1 MCENKG
7 ISMGKLLKFVLWLVG
22 ALVLLVVIAAVVL
35 PMVIDPNDYKD
46 EIAAAVEEQTGRILS
61 IEGDIGLSVFP
72 WLGLDI
78 GPTQLS
84 NATGFAEASMARMQA
99 VQVRVKLLPLL
110 RKQLE
115 VDKVLLAGLQ
125 LNLAKDKQGRS
136 NWDDLGGAPKDEPAA
151 VAKEKPA
158 AKPADKDEGSLIDT
172 LTIGG
177 VEISDAQINWY
188 DGTTDTR
195 YVVNELSLTTGAIV
209 PGEAFELDMRML
221 LSASQ
226 PPVDTR
232 VALRGEILL
241 AADFGA
247 LSISGARLQIDASG
261 DSLPGGEL
269 NATLSTDIS
278 LGIEEQTLLL
288 PNLKLET
295 LGMAI
300 TGSVTGNAISSEA
313 PRFNGSFAIE
323 PFSPRDLLQALGE
336 AVPETA
342 DANVLTR
349 ADANLAWDATL
360 QAFSVTTLTAHV
372 DESTLGGT
380 LKVNNFEAPA
390 ITFDFDLDQIDLDRY
405 LPPPAEGDAAA
416 DSAKADKAAKQG
428 KGKAA
433 TEELPL
439 EPLRQLDLNGDIRI
453 GQLKAFNLRTTDVKI
468 KISADDGVLKVSP
481 LTANLYEG
489 AVDLDLR
496 LDARMDTPKISVKE
510 TLTGV
515 QAGPLLKDLTG
526 SDTLLGKAT
535 VKADLVGTGADA
547 DAIKKT
553 LNGSASFSFKE
564 GAINGVNI
572 AAIIREAQAV
582 LQGQPAPKQEGP
594 NRTDFAL
601 LKGSATIKNG
611 VVKNDDLKMKSPLL
625 RISGAG
631 KASLPAETID
641 YTLTTKFVGSL
652 EGQGGKG
659 DKKLSGVAIPVHVGG
674 TFNSP
679 TYTPDLGALAS
690 EAAKKEVDKRI
701 KKEQK
706 KLEKKLGKDVPD
718 DLLKGLFDK

>member
-1 MCENKG
+1 
-7 ISMGKLLKFVLWLVG
+7 MGKLLKFILWLVA

-46 EIAAAVEEQTGRILS
+46 EIATAVEEQTGRTLT

-72 WLGLDI
+72 WLSLDI

-84 NATGFAEASMARMQA
+84 NATGFEEPSMASMQA

-136 NWDDLGGAPKDEPAA
+136 NWDDLSAAPKDEPAA
-151 VAKEKPA
+151 AAEKTPA
-158 AKPADKDEGSLIDT
+158 AKPADKGDGSLIDT

-177 VEISDAQINWY
+177 VEITDAQINWY

-209 PGEAFELDMRML
+209 PGEAFELDMQML

-241 AADFGA
+241 AADFGE
-247 LSISGARLQIDASG
+247 LSISGAELQVDASG

-269 NATLSTDIS
+269 HATLSTDIS
-278 LGIEEQTLLL
+278 LGIEAQTLLL

-300 TGSVTGNAISSEA
+300 TGSVTGNAISSED
-313 PRFNGSFAIE
+313 PRFNGSFSID
-323 PFSPRDLLQALGE
+323 PFSPRELLQALGE
-336 AVPETA
+336 AAPDTA
-342 DANVLTR
+342 DAAVLSR

-360 QAFSVTTLTAHV
+360 QSFSVSTLTAHI

-380 LKVNNFEAPA
+380 LKVKNFEAPA

-405 LPPPAEGDAAA
+405 LPPPTEADATAGSAE
-416 DSAKADKAAKQG
+416 ADKARD
-428 KGKAA
+428 GKAA
-433 TEELPL
+433 NKGKSKAAAEELPL

-453 GQLKAFNLRTTDVKI
+453 GQLKAFNLRTTDVKV

-489 AVDLDLR
+489 AVDLDLK
-496 LDARMDTPKISVKE
+496 LDARKDTPTLSVKE

-526 SDTLLGKAT
+526 SDTVLGTAT
-535 VKADLVGTGADA
+535 VKADLIGTGADA

-553 LNGSASFSFKE
+553 LNGSANFSFKD

-572 AAIIREAQAV
+572 AALIREAQAV

-659 DKKLSGVAIPVHVGG
+659 DKKLEGVAIPVHVGG
-674 TFNSP
+674 TFSSP
-679 TYTPDLGALAS
+679 TYSPDLGAVAS

-706 KLEKKLGKDVPD
+706 KLEKKLGVDVPD
-718 DLLKGLFDK
+718 ELLKGLFDK

>member
-1 MCENKG
+1 
-7 ISMGKLLKFVLWLVG
+7 MGKLLKFILWLVG

-46 EIAAAVEEQTGRILS
+46 EIAKAVEEQTGRTLS

-84 NATGFAEASMARMQA
+84 NAAGFAEPSMARMQA

-125 LNLAKDKQGRS
+125 LNLAKDKQGVS
-136 NWDDLGGAPKDEPAA
+136 NWDDLTAAAEEQPAA
-151 VAKEKPA
+151 AEEKPA
-158 AKPADKDEGSLIDT
+158 RAPADEDAASLIDT

-177 VEISDAQINWY
+177 VEITDAQINWY

-195 YVVNELSLTTGAIV
+195 YVVNELSLTSGAIV
-209 PGEAFELDMRML
+209 PGEAFELDMQML

-226 PPVDTR
+226 PAVDTR
-232 VALRGEILL
+232 IALRGEILL
-241 AADFGA
+241 AADLGA
-247 LSISGARLQIDASG
+247 LSVSGAELQVDATG

-269 NATLSTDIS
+269 DATLGTDIS
-278 LGIEEQTLLL
+278 LGIEEQTLQL

-300 TGSVTGNAISSEA
+300 TGSVSGNAITSED
-313 PRFNGSFAIE
+313 PRFNGSFSID

-336 AVPETA
+336 AAPETA
-342 DANVLTR
+342 DASVLAR
-349 ADANLAWDATL
+349 ADASLTWDATL
-360 QAFSVTTLTAHV
+360 QSFSISKLTAHV
-372 DESTLGGT
+372 DESTLSGT
-380 LKVNNFEAPA
+380 LKLKNFEAPA
-390 ITFDFDLDQIDLDRY
+390 IRFEFALDQIDLDRY
-405 LPPPAEGDAAA
+405 LPPPAEADATAGGAGTDEAAPGKGAKPGKAQAAA
-416 DSAKADKAAKQG
+416 G
-428 KGKAA
+428 
-433 TEELPL
+433 ELPL

-453 GQLKAFNLRTTDVKI
+453 GQLKAFNLRSADVKI
-468 KISADDGVLKVSP
+468 KFSADDGVLKVSP

-496 LDARMDTPKISVKE
+496 VDARKDTPRISVKE

-526 SDTLLGKAT
+526 SDTVLGTADI
-535 VKADLVGTGADA
+535 KADLSGSGADA

-553 LNGSASFSFKE
+553 LNGSASFSFQD
-564 GAINGVNI
+564 GAVNGVNI
-572 AAIIREAQAV
+572 AALIREAQAV
-582 LQGQPAPKQEGP
+582 LKGQAAPKQQGP

-601 LKGSATIKNG
+601 LKGSANIKNG
-611 VVKNDDLKMKSPLL
+611 VVKNNDLVMQSPLL
-625 RISGAG
+625 RISGQG

-641 YTLTTKFVGSL
+641 YTLTTKFVGTL

-659 DKKLSGVAIPVHVGG
+659 DAELKGVAIPVHVGG

-679 TYTPDLGALAS
+679 TYTPDLGAVAK
-690 EAAKKEVDKRI
+690 EAARAEVDKRI
-701 KKEQK
+701 EKEQK
-706 KLEKKLGKDVPD
+706 KLEEKLGTEVPGE
-718 DLLKGLFDK
+718 LLKGLFNK